1 MYQSHFNF
9 NNPPF
14 RTITRLS
21 GDFLVPYH
29 QDVFNLLKEKTQL
42 AGIIGLFCDDAP
54 LLGQFIDALKASNNT
69 VLAINA
75 FPKLSASSLL
85 YKLNPGTKVIKDRMQ
100 AVDAV
105 LRQWQ
110 EGKAKS
116 RVLTIAHSEAMK
128 ESCREVLGTLLTRA
142 QELNFRLAVVLTGTA
157 DQEILL
163 KQPELREY
171 THTHHAL
178 RPLTCREYLSY
189 VQAQCEEHGC
199 ENSPLPPARVRKMHT
214 LTKGNISKL
223 NALAH
228 LAMLAA
234 WTERAAQVS
243 PRHLRLAAGEILPAK
258 KHAKRLATVGLFA
271 SVLFAACGWYLTSS
285 IGARLPIQLPVPV
298 SWKQQSLKV
307 EAPVVPVIDNE
318 IVNQPDAMHQ
328 LYLMWGYDASAEDAL
343 CQNAAKVNLMCKQ
356 GNASPETLAQ
366 QGYPWVSELK
376 TSGHLNY
383 AVVARVGD
391 TSIDLLMNN
400 RTWQVSRSW
409 FNRHAT
415 GNFTQLH
422 RLTPEGK
429 DAIGAASDSKDMAWL
444 DQQLSLALSQPET
457 HARIWTTEMMKRTR
471 EFQQKM
477 HLHVDGTDSGHQH
490 RPGRENAGEESLM
503 STICLAAQRSYTTGE
518 AVWFSYRLPS
528 LKNVFGKTALW
539 MVGLCAMLVVGLYM
553 HVYWHLRHPAP
564 EPVNASVA
572 KPETQLSDMHYVP
585 KAAPVPVEIP
595 PMQDLPIKSDDA
607 NWQQAPDGAVP
618 HDTSRDTLPG
628 TEAHEHDTAPA
639 GTNSEESSL
648 TELFKQ
654 ALKEQ
659 EQDYS
664 QGKMPPPPV
673 DETQDN
679 VQAGAKSSENN
690 RSPLSEKGER
700 LE

>member
-9 NNPPF
+9 QKPPF
-14 RTITRLS
+14 KKVTRAS
-21 GDFLVPYH
+21 GDFFVPYH
-29 QDVFNLLKEKTQL
+29 QDIFNLLKEKTQQ
-42 AGIIGLFCDDAP
+42 AGITGLFCNDAP
-54 LLGQFIDALKASNNT
+54 LLGEFSDALKSHSQT

-85 YKLNPGTKVIKDRMQ
+85 YKLSPGTKESKTRIQ
-100 AVDAV
+100 AIDAV
-105 LRQWQ
+105 IRQWQ
-110 EGKAKS
+110 DAASSRKPAGKVVIVS
-116 RVLTIAHSEAMK
+116 HMEAMK
-128 ESCREVLGTLLTRA
+128 DNCREVLGMLLTRA
-142 QELNFRLAVVLTGTA
+142 QELEFRLSIVLMGSAEQEAVLMQHSGL
-157 DQEILL
+157 QEYVHAHHT
-163 KQPELREY
+163 LRSM
-171 THTHHAL
+171 
-178 RPLTCREYLSY
+178 TCRETLSY

-228 LAMLAA
+228 LSMLAA

-243 PRHLRLAAGEILPAK
+243 PRHLRLAAGEILPAQ
-258 KHAKRLATVGLFA
+258 KHGKRLATVGLFA
-271 SVLFAACGWYLTSS
+271 SVLFAACGWYWTSS

-328 LYLMWGYDASAEDAL
+328 LYLMWGYDTSAEDAL

-366 QGYPWVSELK
+366 EGYPWVSELK

-477 HLHVDGTDSGHQH
+477 HLHVDGI
-490 RPGRENAGEESLM
+490 PGE
-503 STICLAAQRSYTTGE
+503 
-518 AVWFSYRLPS
+518 
-528 LKNVFGKTALW
+528 
-539 MVGLCAMLVVGLYM
+539 
-553 HVYWHLRHPAP
+553 
-564 EPVNASVA
+564 
-572 KPETQLSDMHYVP
+572 
-585 KAAPVPVEIP
+585 
-595 PMQDLPIKSDDA
+595 
-607 NWQQAPDGAVP
+607 
-618 HDTSRDTLPG
+618 DTLMQLMRV
-628 TEAHEHDTAPA
+628 
-639 GTNSEESSL
+639 TNSTPGVL
-648 TELFKQ
+648 IQTTRTTPDAKM
-654 ALKEQ
+654 Q
-659 EQDYS
+659 E
-664 QGKMPPPPV
+664 KK
-673 DETQDN
+673 
-679 VQAGAKSSENN
+679 A
-690 RSPLSEKGER
+690 
-700 LE
+700 

>member
-9 NNPPF
+9 KNPPF

-54 LLGQFIDALKASNNT
+54 LLSHFIDALKASSNT
-69 VLAINA
+69 VIAINA

-85 YKLNPGTKVIKDRMQ
+85 YKLNPGTKAIKDRMQ

-142 QELNFRLAVVLTGTA
+142 QEQNFRLAVVLTGAA
-157 DQEILL
+157 DQERLL

-171 THTHHAL
+171 THTHHVL

-189 VQAQCEEHGC
+189 VQAQCEEHDC
-199 ENSPLPPARVRKMHT
+199 EHSPLPPARVRKMHT

-228 LAMLAA
+228 LSMLAA

-258 KHAKRLATVGLFA
+258 KHGKRLATVGLFA
-271 SVLFAACGWYLTSS
+271 SVLFAACGWYFTSS

-298 SWKQQSLKV
+298 SWKQQTPKP
-307 EAPVVPVIDNE
+307 EAAVVPVIDNE

-328 LYLMWGYDASAEDAL
+328 LYLMWGYDASADDAL

-356 GNASPETLAQ
+356 GNASPQTLAQ
-366 QGYPWVSELK
+366 EGYPWVSELK

-429 DAIGAASDSKDMAWL
+429 DAIGTASDSKDMAWL
-444 DQQLSLALSQPET
+444 DQQLSIALSQPET
-457 HARIWTTEMMKRTR
+457 HARIWTAEMMKRTR

-477 HLHVDGTDSGHQH
+477 HLHVDGI
-490 RPGRENAGEESLM
+490 PGEETLM
-503 STICLAAQRSYTTGE
+503 
-518 AVWFSYRLPS
+518 
-528 LKNVFGKTALW
+528 
-539 MVGLCAMLVVGLYM
+539 
-553 HVYWHLRHPAP
+553 
-564 EPVNASVA
+564 
-572 KPETQLSDMHYVP
+572 QLMRV
-585 KAAPVPVEIP
+585 
-595 PMQDLPIKSDDA
+595 
-607 NWQQAPDGAVP
+607 
-618 HDTSRDTLPG
+618 
-628 TEAHEHDTAPA
+628 
-639 GTNSEESSL
+639 TNSTPGVL
-648 TELFKQ
+648 IQ
-654 ALKEQ
+654 ATRTTPDAKMQ
-659 EQDYS
+659 E
-664 QGKMPPPPV
+664 KK
-673 DETQDN
+673 
-679 VQAGAKSSENN
+679 A
-690 RSPLSEKGER
+690 
-700 LE
+700 